1 MIEKE
6 KKSGQAAM
14 ALKPGKG
21 KKIAVTVIVLAV
33 IIYCAAGID
42 YSGMAAF
49 SPSMA
54 GDVIRG
60 LLSPK
65 WSYFYDGSGEDVF
78 SLLLLTIGIA
88 FLGTTIATVLAAPVM
103 LLSASNLWRGC
114 PLIARIGKLICNV
127 LRAFPELVYA
137 IIFVKMVGPGPFAG
151 VMAIGVHQIGMLGK
165 LFTEEME
172 ALDEKPVEAM
182 HAVGAGFWQ
191 TFFYARVPQLMPIY
205 ASLSLNHFEIAVRSA
220 ATLGLVGAGGIG
232 APLIFAIQA
241 RNWDRVSIILI
252 GVIVT
257 VFLLDVLT
265 GYIRKKLR

>member
-1 MIEKE
+1 M
-6 KKSGQAAM
+6 
-14 ALKPGKG
+14 
-21 KKIAVTVIVLAV
+21 IVLAV

-88 FLGTTIATVLAAPVM
+88 FLGTTIATVLAVPVM

-252 GVIVT
+252 GVIAT